1 MKFKYCCVCFF
12 IYLFIWGERE
22 RERTRQD
29 KTMGDEGEEG
39 EGGIQ

>member
-1 MKFKYCCVCFF
+1 VFF
-12 IYLFIWGERE
+12 YLFIWGE

-39 EGGIQ
+39 EGGIE